1 MPSPQ
6 PSSAID
12 QRASLIWIK
21 DQSALLCYAEGGITY
36 SIARL
41 PVDPPDSNV
50 FDSDVHEL
58 ALPLQDCSVF
68 QAPVALTARI
78 VTAVLAELPNGD
90 A

>member
-1 MPSPQ
+1 MQAPQ
-6 PSSAID
+6 PSSVSD

-21 DQSALLCYAEGGITY
+21 DQSALLCYAEGGITC

-41 PVDPPDSNV
+41 PIDPRGSNV

-58 ALPLQDCSVF
+58 APPLRHYAVF

-78 VTAVLAELPNGD
+78 GTALLAELPNGD

>member
-1 MPSPQ
+1 MLVPQ

-41 PVDPPDSNV
+41 SIDPPGSNV
-50 FDSDVHEL
+50 LDPDVHGL
-58 ALPLQDCSVF
+58 APPLRHYAAF

-78 VTAVLAELPNGD
+78 GAALLAELPNGD